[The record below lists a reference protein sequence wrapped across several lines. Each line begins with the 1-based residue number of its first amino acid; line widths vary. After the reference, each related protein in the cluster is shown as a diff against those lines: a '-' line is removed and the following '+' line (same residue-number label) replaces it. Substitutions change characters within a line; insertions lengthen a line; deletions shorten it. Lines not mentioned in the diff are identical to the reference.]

1 MEPSIAGANEAT
13 LRMLRETIP
22 GLGAQTAADG
32 SPIVSKV
39 DATTSGITTGSG
51 IFGYPLFRP
60 ALQLYAVYTYFV
72 EKFGR
77 HTATGTD
84 AGGDAAHWKVVDA
97 IMSGGWDGGIGE
109 AAVGA
114 TGKNKTRPDQAYFKT
129 LGAEGEV
136 TFEAVSAAQGFDD
149 AKAMET
155 LHTLQRLRHFEE
167 VMDIGGSTTGIIK
180 PASLA
185 FADTV
190 PATTGSL
197 STGTTYYYAVSAFT
211 LHGSGTLPGNTQVRG
226 HTTVDASYETD
237 GRTGSHATTGSGNG
251 SKATVVSWPAV
262 PGAVGYNVFVGTSS
276 TVYYQQTVNSNSV
289 TITSSTPDT
298 TYGTNVPNTQNQT
311 ANALHYDGF
320 LLQASQWANPAGITL
335 PDGTTFSNFYDMGGA
350 PFTASGYGSVDEI
363 DTMLGRLFQAL
374 LVGFDELV
382 ISAREAI
389 SIRNKILAATAGSS
403 ASGAPGAFRIVLNDT
418 AAGLTGGA
426 IFATYLNPLMPE
438 QPIKVKVHPFFPP
451 GTAVGM
457 TTKLPAYYPNANL
470 PGGTTWG
477 KELRRDYYG
486 VDYAVARESGRTYPF
501 GNYLEGVLAGFF
513 PGGTVVFSGIGA
525 DS

>member
-1 MEPSIAGANEAT
+1 MEPISGASAET

-22 GLGAQTAADG
+22 GMSQAIAPG
-32 SPIVSKV
+32 SRPEVSKA
-39 DATTSGITTGSG
+39 DATTTGIDMTSG

-84 AGGDAAHWKVVDA
+84 AGGDAAHWKQVDA
-97 IMSGGWDGGIGE
+97 IMSGGWDGSIAEG
-109 AAVGA
+109 AVGA
-114 TGKNKTRPDQAYFKT
+114 TGQNKTSPQSAYFKS

-167 VMDIGGSTTGIIK
+167 VMDIGGSTTGIAK
-180 PASLA
+180 PG
-185 FADTV
+185 TIT
-190 PATTGSL
+190 ATGGTGSGSL
-197 STGTTYYYAVSAFT
+197 VSATTYYWAVSAFT
-211 LHGSGTLPGNTQVRG
+211 LHGSGTLPGNTQVTG
-226 HTTVDASYETD
+226 HAAADAPYETD
-237 GRTGSHATTGSGNG
+237 GSAGSGAPGG
-251 SKATVVSWPAV
+251 SNTNITLTWAAV
-262 PGAVGYNVFVGTSS
+262 PGAVGYNVYIGTTA
-276 TVYYQQTVNSNSV
+276 TVQFLATVNQNKYTV
-289 TITSSTPDT
+289 LTSTQTSA
-298 TYGTNVPNTQNQT
+298 NVPNTANQT

-320 LLQASQWANPAGITL
+320 LLQASLWSNPAGITL
-335 PDGTTFSNFYDMGGA
+335 PDGTTFSNFYDMAGA
-350 PFTASGYGSVDEI
+350 PFTASGYGSVVEI
-363 DTMLGRLFQAL
+363 DTMLQRLFQAL

-382 ISAREAI
+382 ISSREAI
-389 SIRNKILAATAGSS
+389 NLRNKILSATAGSS
-403 ASGAPGAFRIVLNDT
+403 STGAPGAFRLVLNDK
-418 AAGLTGGA
+418 ADGLTGGA
-426 IFATYLNPLMPE
+426 IFASYLNPLMPE

-457 TTKLPAYYPNANL
+457 TSKLPSYYPNANL

-486 VDYAVARESGRTYPF
+486 VDYAIAKTTGRMYPF

-513 PGGTVVFSGIGA
+513 PGGTVVFSGIGNG
-525 DS
+525 